1 MKGQKTQYLATL
13 NESLLCGMNPT
24 LFPFFFFP
32 LGVWLVILRKF
43 LMRRTPKDH
52 GSKI

>member
-1 MKGQKTQYLATL
+1 
-13 NESLLCGMNPT
+13 MNPT